1 MEAILSCTL
10 VGSWSRLERS
20 GAVRISRTS
29 VVREEFSRTTDGE
42 EATREGFSG
51 ATVGLSTTESWGWLV
66 SCSWESWFQG

>member
-1 MEAILSCTL
+1 MHAGR
-10 VGSWSRLERS
+10 VVVQARAFR
-20 GAVRISRTS
+20 AVRVSRTS

-51 ATVGLSTTESWGWLV
+51 VTVGLSTIELWGWLV